1 MRQFGF
7 KKNMIVETAT
17 KPIWTHYSIPSDPEY
32 DFLTKQLDLSEE
44 FIEGLKDQHEVPK
57 FERGT
62 PYQKFLIQVPLKVNG
77 QDRSFPFGFAVGKGH
92 LYTFCERKVD
102 FFDKIFAIPIE
113 DKTPQGIIIELL
125 FLVELEFERVVKNI
139 SKQIRQKK
147 LNLTTL
153 ANKDIIELVELE
165 DTLNNI
171 LTSMV
176 PNASLYDKIAQVKII
191 GLTRDQQ
198 EFFIDITLDTKQN
211 IDQARL
217 AVKTVQNIRNA
228 YSTIM
233 TNNLNTIMKIL
244 TSVTII
250 LAIPTLISSTYGM
263 NVLLPLQESSYAF
276 GIIVSVYVLSIVSVI
291 SFFKWQKWL

>member
-1 MRQFGF
+1 
-7 KKNMIVETAT
+7 
-17 KPIWTHYSIPSDPEY
+17 
-32 DFLTKQLDLSEE
+32 
-44 FIEGLKDQHEVPK
+44 
-57 FERGT
+57 
-62 PYQKFLIQVPLKVNG
+62 
-77 QDRSFPFGFAVGKGH
+77 
-92 LYTFCERKVD
+92 
-102 FFDKIFAIPIE
+102 
-113 DKTPQGIIIELL
+113 
-125 FLVELEFERVVKNI
+125 
-139 SKQIRQKK
+139 
-147 LNLTTL
+147 
-153 ANKDIIELVELE
+153 
-165 DTLNNI
+165 
-171 LTSMV
+171 MV